1 MRIGDFVV
9 GDTISQ
15 IGIVVTNLQGAMETY
30 WRTLRIG
37 PWKVYT
43 FAPPVLR
50 EPMIRG
56 KPVEYSM
63 RLALAQMPENVDEVL
78 VAFQERGVDV
88 LMSGKVGDGAFYY
101 LDTESLL
108 GLIFE
113 VVKPRRTGLS
123 PETTYPSPM
132 T

>member
-1 MRIGDFVV
+1 MQLELIEP
-9 GDTISQ
+9 
-15 IGIVVTNLQGAMETY
+15 LE
-30 WRTLRIG
+30 G
-37 PWKVYT
+37 PSIYT
-43 FAPPVLR
+43 
-50 EPMIRG
+50 EH
-56 KPVEYSM
+56 
-63 RLALAQMPENVDEVL
+63 LASKGEGLHHIQSRPENVDEVL
-78 VAFQERGVDV
+78 AAFQERGVDV